1 VLPAS
6 GGRPPAPSSGLCPT
20 GHQGIEKG
28 PYQRSPGD
36 LLLVHLS
43 EVETEDH
50 PPHAAFS
57 AKDAWFLN
65 FIIIGT
71 HCFLRLWNPGHPHW
85 SRAHGFLDKAAL
97 SAAGFIDF
105 FGYIGAG
112 MAGVVSG
119 VLTDRIGW
127 ESAFWFWII
136 SAFLSSAICGAP
148 RKHKPRPGLWEKS
161 GRPMNI
167 LFRTKTLIYHTYSK
181 RKSIKVRNLI
191 QIFREIIWN
200 F

>member
-1 VLPAS
+1 
-6 GGRPPAPSSGLCPT
+6 
-20 GHQGIEKG
+20 
-28 PYQRSPGD
+28 
-36 LLLVHLS
+36 
-43 EVETEDH
+43 
-50 PPHAAFS
+50 
-57 AKDAWFLN
+57 
-65 FIIIGT
+65 
-71 HCFLRLWNPGHPHW
+71 
-85 SRAHGFLDKAAL
+85 LDKAAV
-97 SAAGFIDF
+97 SAAGLIDF

-167 LFRTKTLIYHTYSK
+167 LFQTKTLIYHTYSK
-181 RKSIKVRNLI
+181 PKSIKVRNLI
-191 QIFREIIWN
+191 HIFREIIWN